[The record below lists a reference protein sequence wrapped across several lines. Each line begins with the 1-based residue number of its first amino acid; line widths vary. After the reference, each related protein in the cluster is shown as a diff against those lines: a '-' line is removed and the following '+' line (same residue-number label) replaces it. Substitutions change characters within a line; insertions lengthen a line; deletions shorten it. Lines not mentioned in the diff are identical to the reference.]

1 MYIIKLLAAAIF
13 ATAAFAMDLHRQKV
27 ANVWIMAGWIWGWCL
42 QYAAREWDGVLQFFA
57 GSSIPIVCLF
67 SLFYFRMLGAGDIKL
82 LSVLGGILGARA
94 AFHLMFLSFFFGGIL
109 SLGLLV
115 SSGTLI
121 VRLRYFQGK
130 IGQFEKLLRM
140 WKQEELL
147 DKIRKV
153 KPPFYGS
160 LGNGADYVQQLAW
173 SQLGDY
179 VKSVLQKERE

>member
-1 MYIIKLLAAAIF
+1 MYVIKLLSAAIF

-67 SLFYFRMLGAGDIKL
+67 PLFYFRMLGAGDIKL
-82 LSVLGGILGARA
+82 LSVLGGLLGARA

-115 SSGTLI
+115 SSGTLM
-121 VRLRYFQGK
+121 VRLRYF
-130 IGQFEKLLRM
+130 
-140 WKQEELL
+140 
-147 DKIRKV
+147 
-153 KPPFYGS
+153 
-160 LGNGADYVQQLAW
+160 ADYFRI
-173 SQLGDY
+173 Y
-179 VKSVLQKERE
+179 VKNRERRPYRQTGEQAENFHFTLPVLLGVFLYIGGIC